1 MKLIDYM
8 PQYLKDV
15 REFQEIFKSED
26 NQLNCMN
33 TLITQML
40 TEVIVNSADSYGL
53 ERYEKIYN
61 ISNISKNIE
70 ERRFNI
76 LSKMNDRLPFT
87 LNWLRNKLENLVGK
101 NNYRIKVQYDEYSIT
116 IDVAMIF
123 EDIANTLNISL
134 REQLPANLKITVNL
148 FQTEKADVFFGA
160 IMRQG
165 DFIRIGGV

>member
-8 PQYLKDV
+8 PQYLKNV

-26 NQLNCMN
+26 EQLNNIN
-33 TLITQML
+33 TLISKML
-40 TEVIVNSADSYGL
+40 TEVIVKSADSYGL

-61 ISNISKNIE
+61 ISNVSNNIE

-76 LSKMNDRLPFT
+76 LSKINDRIPFS

-101 NNYRIKVQYDEYSIT
+101 DNYRIKVEYDKYSIT
-116 IDVAMIF
+116 VDVMMIF

-148 FQTEKADVFFGA
+148 FQTEQSNIFLGA
-160 IMRQG
+160 IIREG
-165 DFIRIGGV
+165 DFIRIGGI